1 MRKNS
6 EEKPIDIISMEEY
19 LKKRQAIRRRG
30 NMGENEC
37 HEKTAAA
44 LRPAAVLLFQ
54 FDFTVLFFKAFN
66 RIPNINKKL
75 TIC

>member
-1 MRKNS
+1 MRRNDR
-6 EEKPIDIISMEEY
+6 ETEIRMMTMEEY

-44 LRPAAVLLFQ
+44 LKLVELLYNWWINHRSAHSYF
-54 FDFTVLFFKAFN
+54 LKAGWSE
-66 RIPNINKKL
+66 
-75 TIC
+75 

>member
-1 MRKNS
+1 MRRNDR
-6 EEKPIDIISMEEY
+6 ETEIRMMTMEEY

-44 LRPAAVLLFQ
+44 LKLVELYIIDELIIVLIILIF
-54 FDFTVLFFKAFN
+54 
-66 RIPNINKKL
+66 
-75 TIC
+75 

>member
-1 MRKNS
+1 MRRNDR
-6 EEKPIDIISMEEY
+6 ETEIRMMTMEEY

-44 LRPAAVLLFQ
+44 LKLVELLYSIDELIIVLIILIF
-54 FDFTVLFFKAFN
+54 
-66 RIPNINKKL
+66 
-75 TIC
+75 

>member
-1 MRKNS
+1 MRRNDR
-6 EEKPIDIISMEEY
+6 ETEIRMVTMEEY

-44 LRPAAVLLFQ
+44 LKLVELLY
-54 FDFTVLFFKAFN
+54 N
-66 RIPNINKKL
+66 
-75 TIC
+75 